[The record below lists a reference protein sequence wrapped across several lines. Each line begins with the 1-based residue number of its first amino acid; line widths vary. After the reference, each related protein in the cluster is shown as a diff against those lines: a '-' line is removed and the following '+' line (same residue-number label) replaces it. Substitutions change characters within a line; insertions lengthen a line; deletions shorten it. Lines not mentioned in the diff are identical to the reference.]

1 LSTGFTEDTRPIQPV
16 SANSASVSV
25 SPPQRRRRR
34 KRGPRWLRKMRRALS
49 ALRFFTVFI
58 ALIAVAAVVAVGT
71 LVVAA
76 DAQTK
81 VQASYSNLT
90 RILNTISTTPGNQL
104 TLSDFNRLR
113 DAVRELT
120 SSLRSASRQTAFIR
134 SFAQLNAETN
144 AAVTALDASVQLA
157 SAAEEMLNGLQPT
170 LFFLVSGRA
179 EEAVV
184 SSVSSGERI
193 IELLELGRSQFLS
206 AQQRLLEGRALIA
219 QIQLDQLSTPS
230 LLAVDELNRYA
241 AQLEQINNI
250 LLQLPNLLQ
259 TAFGLGTTG
268 DSSYLVL
275 SQNNDEIRP
284 SGGFISTFGWLVV
297 RNGRIIDY
305 NYRTSGSGSPN
316 PPPRTLADQ
325 IPAPDW
331 WIIRYRDPI
340 YMAWDGS
347 WYPDFPST
355 ARMASWF
362 YNNGSNPRSPVDGV
376 IAIDI
381 NGFLYILDALGD
393 VSVPAYG
400 VVVNTNNFRNVVY
413 NIRAYSPGLEPHKDF
428 IAAVYA
434 AIFERWQT
442 LSADPKATTRIFGA
456 VLQALQE
463 KHIMLYFADERL
475 NEAVNLLGWS
485 GQQTS
490 GVGHDYLMVVDA
502 NLGNKSNSSIF
513 RQITY
518 DLDLQPD
525 GTGRARTTI
534 TYDYPERAAA
544 SDPAVDPEFHGQ
556 IDYFNMLQVFMPLNT
571 TLTGIS
577 ENTLRKPIVY
587 STPTHTNLVTLMS
600 VPYNSTKRLQL
611 TYNTTGTVEPFGSN
625 WRYRLLLQKQPG
637 TRAES
642 VNVQIT
648 LPPGAQ
654 VIRVTPEPA
663 AQYTLERQLL
673 EFRVNLSVDRW
684 IEIIYRM

>member
-16 SANSASVSV
+16 SADSASINA
-25 SPPQRRRRR
+25 SPSRSRRRK
-34 KRGPRWLRKMRRALS
+34 KRGPRWIRKTRRAIA

-58 ALIAVAAVVAVGT
+58 VLIAVGAVIVVGT

-90 RILNTISTTPGNQL
+90 RILSTISATPGNQL
-104 TLSDFNRLR
+104 TLNDFNRLR
-113 DAVRELT
+113 TSVRELAA
-120 SSLRSASRQTAFIR
+120 SLRSASGQIAFIR
-134 SFAQLNAETN
+134 SFAQFNTELSAT
-144 AAVTALDASVQLA
+144 VIALDASVQFA

-170 LFFLVSGRA
+170 LFFLVSGQA
-179 EEAVV
+179 EGVVV

-193 IELLELGRSQFLS
+193 IELLELGRGQFLS
-206 AQQRLLEGRALIA
+206 AQQRLIDGRDIMS
-219 QIQLDQLSTPS
+219 QIQLDQLNTSS
-230 LLAVDELNRYA
+230 LLAVDELSRYA
-241 AQLEQINNI
+241 LQLEQINNI

-297 RNGRIIDY
+297 RNGRIVDY
-305 NYRTSGSGSPN
+305 NYRPSGSGEPN
-316 PPPRTLADQ
+316 PPSRALADQ
-325 IPAPDW
+325 IPAPSW
-331 WIIRYRDPI
+331 WIRYRDPI

-362 YNNGSNPRSPVDGV
+362 YNSGNNPRSPIDGV
-376 IAIDI
+376 ISIDI
-381 NGFLYILDALGD
+381 DGFLYILEALGD
-393 VSVPAYG
+393 VSVPGYG
-400 VVVNTNNFRNVVY
+400 VVVNNNNFRNIVY
-413 NIRAYSPGLEPHKDF
+413 DIRAYSPGLEPHKDF
-428 IAAVYA
+428 IAAVYT

-442 LSADPKATTRIFGA
+442 LSADSEATTRIFGA
-456 VLQALQE
+456 LLRALQE
-463 KHIMLYFADERL
+463 KHIMLFFADERL

-485 GQQTS
+485 GQQS
-490 GVGHDYLMVVDA
+490 PGIGHDYLMVVDA

-513 RQITY
+513 RQVTY
-518 DLDLQPD
+518 DLDLQRD

-534 TYDYPERAAA
+534 SYDYPERIAAN
-544 SDPAVDPEFHGQ
+544 DPAVDPEFHGQ
-556 IDYFNMLQVFMPLNT
+556 IDYFNMLQVFTPLNT
-571 TLTGIS
+571 SLTSAS
-577 ENTLRKPIVY
+577 ENTLRAPIVY
-587 STPTHTNLVTLMS
+587 LTPTHTNIVTLMT
-600 VPYNSTKRLQL
+600 VPYNSMERFQL
-611 TYNTTGTVEPFGSN
+611 TYDTSGTVEAFGNN

-637 TRAES
+637 TRADP

-654 VIRVTPEPA
+654 VIRVSPSPA

-673 EFRVNLSVDRW
+673 EFRLNLSVDRW

>member
-1 LSTGFTEDTRPIQPV
+1 MSTGFTEDTRPIQPV

-34 KRGPRWLRKMRRALS
+34 KRGPRWLRKMRSALS

-58 ALIAVAAVVAVGT
+58 ALIAVAAVAAVGT

-90 RILNTISTTPGNQL
+90 RILNTISATPGNQL
-104 TLSDFNRLR
+104 TLNDFNRLR

-120 SSLRSASRQTAFIR
+120 SSLRNASGQIVLIR
-134 SFAQLNAETN
+134 SFAQFNAEMSAT
-144 AAVTALDASVQLA
+144 VTALDASVQLA

-179 EEAVV
+179 EGVVV

-193 IELLELGRSQFLS
+193 IELLELGRGQFLS
-206 AQQRLLEGRALIA
+206 AQQRLIEGRALIN
-219 QIQLDQLSTPS
+219 QINLDQLSTSS

-268 DSSYLVL
+268 SSSYLVL

-297 RNGRIIDY
+297 RNGRIVDY
-305 NYRTSGSGSPN
+305 NYRPSGSGEPN
-316 PPPRTLADQ
+316 PPPRALADQ
-325 IPAPDW
+325 IPAPTW
-331 WIIRYRDPI
+331 WIRYRDPI

-362 YNNGSNPRSPVDGV
+362 YNSGNNPRSPVDGV

-381 NGFLYILDALGD
+381 DGFLYILSALGD
-393 VSVPAYG
+393 VSVPEYG
-400 VVVNTNNFRNVVY
+400 VVVNTSNFRNIVY
-413 NIRAYSPGLEPHKDF
+413 DIRAYSPGLEPHKDF
-428 IAAVYA
+428 IAAVYT

-442 LSADPKATTRIFGA
+442 LSADPEATARIFGA
-456 VLQALQE
+456 VLRALQE

-485 GQQTS
+485 GQQAS

-513 RQITY
+513 RQVTY

-544 SDPAVDPEFHGQ
+544 SDPAVNPEFHGQ
-556 IDYFNMLQVFMPLNT
+556 IDYFNMLQVFTPLNT
-571 TLTGIS
+571 VLTNVS
-577 ENTLRKPIVY
+577 ENTLRAPIVY
-587 STPTHTNLVTLMS
+587 TTPTHTNLVALMT
-600 VPYNSTKRLQL
+600 VPYNSTERLQF
-611 TYNTTGTVEPFGSN
+611 TYNTTGTVEAFGNN

-654 VIRVTPEPA
+654 LIRVTPEPA
-663 AQYTLERQLL
+663 ARYTLERQLL